1 MNSRDDDAL
10 STLVSG
16 RRFSA
21 PPSSRMGPGRRAR
34 TDRGVPKH
42 VGTEDYRY
50 DFPVHLKIEW
60 SGCTIFS
67 VEGKEK
73 VLAK

>member
-1 MNSRDDDAL
+1 
-10 STLVSG
+10 
-16 RRFSA
+16 
-21 PPSSRMGPGRRAR
+21 MGPGRRAR